1 MSYITADKLAKK
13 YGSGDAAVSAVSD
26 ISFQIEEGDFVG
38 IMGESGAGKSTLLGI
53 MGAMNAPTSGTLI
66 VDDIDIYALGQ
77 EQRADFR
84 REFLGFIFQ
93 SFHLVPY
100 LTVIEN
106 VMLPLAVVKAA
117 KSQKLEMANQA
128 LDQVGLLG
136 KARRLP
142 NQISGG
148 EKERV
153 AIARSIV
160 NEPPVLLADEPT
172 GNLDTKTTREIMEL
186 LLRFN
191 QEGMTIVMVTHSPAC
206 ARYARRIMRV
216 TDGRM
221 EEDESKFRSIE
232 KWERNERTKAPL
244 FSQDQ
249 NLVAGSHKI
258 DDQMRTY

>member
-1 MSYITADKLAKK
+1 MSYIVADKLVKK
-13 YGSGDAAVSAVSD
+13 FGKGDTAVAAVADV
-26 ISFQIEEGDFVG
+26 SFQIGEGDFVG

-53 MGAMNAPTSGTLI
+53 LGAMNAPTSGKLI
-66 VDDIDIYALGQ
+66 VDDIDIYSLGQ

-100 LTVIEN
+100 LTVMEN

-117 KSQKLEMANQA
+117 KKKKHQMAEEA
-128 LDQVGLLG
+128 LVQVGLLD

-206 ARYARRIMRV
+206 AGYARRIMRV

-221 EEDESKFRSIE
+221 VEEDSKLRSIE
-232 KWERNERTKAPL
+232 KWERNERRREPL

-249 NLVAGSHKI
+249 NLVTGSHPVG
-258 DDQMRTY
+258 

>member
-1 MSYITADKLAKK
+1 MSYIVADKLVKK
-13 YGSGDAAVSAVSD
+13 FGKGDAAVAAVAD
-26 ISFQIEEGDFVG
+26 VSFQIGEGDFVG

-53 MGAMNAPTSGTLI
+53 MGAMNAPTSGKLI
-66 VDDIDIYALGQ
+66 VDDIDIYSLGQ

-100 LTVIEN
+100 LTVMEN

-117 KSQKLEMANQA
+117 KKKKHQMAEAA
-128 LDQVGLLG
+128 LAQVGLLD

-206 ARYARRIMRV
+206 AGYARRILRV
-216 TDGRM
+216 TDGRL
-221 EEDESKFRSIE
+221 EEDESKLRSIE
-232 KWERNERTKAPL
+232 KWERNERKRETL
-244 FSQDQ
+244 FSQDR
-249 NLVAGSHKI
+249 NLVAGSHPI
-258 DDQMRTY
+258 G